1 MPTSEIKRAYEAMF
15 LVDTAQA
22 TSNWEGVL
30 SEINTL
36 LSRAK
41 AEVIGV
47 HKWEENR
54 LCYEIKGCKRGT
66 YVLSYFHA
74 LPNAIQGLERDIQIN
89 EIILRVLV
97 LRADHV
103 SPEEMASPKI
113 GFQAVQGDSDVEPA
127 TESSGTGEPALAV
140 ATNKVAEALPED
152 FDSMQTESTEDVSDQ
167 RFDDNEKSS

>member
-1 MPTSEIKRAYEAMF
+1 LPTSEIKRTYEAMF

-36 LSRAK
+36 LGRAE

-74 LPNAIQGLERDIQIN
+74 LPDAIQGLERDIQIN

-103 SPEEMASPKI
+103 SPEEMASPKT
-113 GFQAVQGDSDVEPA
+113 GFQTAQVGSDVKPDSEP
-127 TESSGTGEPALAV
+127 SGTGEPAVAV
-140 ATNKVAEALPED
+140 ATNEAAEALPED
-152 FDSMQTESTEDVSDQ
+152 FDSMQTESTEDVSEL
-167 RFDDNEKSS
+167 RSDDNK

>member
-1 MPTSEIKRAYEAMF
+1 MPTSEIKRTYEAMF

-30 SEINTL
+30 SEIDTL
-36 LSRAK
+36 LTRAN

-54 LCYEIKGCKRGT
+54 LCYEIKKCKRGT

-74 LPNAIQGLERDIQIN
+74 LPDAIQGLERDIQIN
-89 EIILRVLV
+89 EMILRVLV

-103 SPEEMASPKI
+103 TPEEMANPTT
-113 GFQAVQGDSDVEPA
+113 GFRAAKVDSD
-127 TESSGTGEPALAV
+127 TRQGGEQDGAKAPEALSKSEV
-140 ATNKVAEALPED
+140 PDALPED
-152 FDSMQTESTEDVSDQ
+152 FDSMKDESVEDVS
-167 RFDDNEKSS
+167 EK

>member
-1 MPTSEIKRAYEAMF
+1 MF

-22 TSNWEGVL
+22 TSNWDGVL

-36 LSRAK
+36 FDRVK

-66 YVLSYFHA
+66 YILSYFRA
-74 LPNAIQGLERDIQIN
+74 LPDAIKGLERDIQIN
-89 EIILRVLV
+89 ENILRVLV

-103 SPEEMASPKI
+103 SPEEMTFPEPE
-113 GFQAVQGDSDVEPA
+113 VQTAQMDSGVKPA
-127 TESSGTGEPALAV
+127 PESSKTGEPALA
-140 ATNKVAEALPED
+140 AASNEAAEEWPKDL
-152 FDSMQTESTEDVSDQ
+152 DSKQTESSEDISEEEN
-167 RFDDNEKSS
+167 DDNEKASNIEIG